1 MIAIREALRAGL
13 FARDNLI
20 KNIFAGLVVGIVAL
34 PLAMA
39 FAIASGA
46 RPENGLYTAIVA
58 GLCVALFGGT
68 RIQIAGPTGA
78 FIVILAN
85 ITGQYG
91 FAGLQVATF
100 MAGGILILMG
110 LLRLGSVIKFIPEPV
125 IAGFTSGIGVIIF
138 VGQWK
143 DFFGLPVHLGIDAK
157 FHTKLMNLATALPH
171 LSLMTTL
178 LAILSILLVIYAH
191 KIKYLKV
198 LPGPLVAMLVATAL
212 QTIFKF
218 DGVATLGSVFGHIPR
233 GIPPFQ
239 MMELSLDNVTAL
251 IGPAFTIALLG
262 AIESLLSATA
272 ADGLAGGGLKH
283 RPNQELVG
291 QGIAN
296 CISPLFGG
304 FAATGA
310 IARTATNIRNGGNSP
325 LAAIVHSVFLLAVI
339 LLLAPLAE
347 YVPLCSLAAILFVVA
362 YNMSDVRHFVY
373 ILKHSPRDGKIVL
386 LVTFLL
392 TVFAD
397 LVVAVNVGVI
407 LAMMLT
413 MRRITITTNV
423 QQEVVDE
430 DDVAH
435 INNQFKRNVIVYAIN
450 GPLFFAIT
458 EKFAESLANT
468 HNLADA
474 VVFKLKAVP
483 FIDFSGLSAFQET
496 LEKLHRQKI
505 TIYLYGVNPQ
515 ISAKFAEVG
524 LLKLVE
530 TSSVFYSMLQI
541 VKYDNSL
548 SVNADSDSGV
558 VNKSN

>member
-13 FARDNLI
+13 FARDNLV

-110 LLRLGSVIKFIPEPV
+110 MLRLGSVIKFIPEPV

-157 FHTKLMNLATALPH
+157 FHTKLINLATALPH

-178 LAILSILLVIYAH
+178 LAILSILLVIYTH
-191 KIKYLKV
+191 KIKYLKAI
-198 LPGPLVAMLVATAL
+198 PGPLVAMLVATAL

-233 GIPPFQ
+233 GIPPFH
-239 MMELSLDNVTAL
+239 MMELSLDSVTSL

-272 ADGLAGGGLKH
+272 ADGLAGGTKH

-325 LAAIVHSVFLLAVI
+325 LAAITHSMFLLVVI

-362 YNMSDVRHFVY
+362 YNMSDLRHFGY

-435 INNQFKRNVIVYAIN
+435 INNQFNRNVIVYAIN

-458 EKFAESLANT
+458 EKFAESLAHT
-468 HNLADA
+468 HNMADA

-505 TIYLYGVNPQ
+505 TIYLYGVNPK
-515 ISAKFAEVG
+515 IRAKFAEVG
-524 LLKLVE
+524 LLKLVD

-548 SVNADSDSGV
+548 SVNSNSDI
-558 VNKSN
+558 VNKTK

>member
-1 MIAIREALRAGL
+1 
-13 FARDNLI
+13 
-20 KNIFAGLVVGIVAL
+20 
-34 PLAMA
+34 
-39 FAIASGA
+39 
-46 RPENGLYTAIVA
+46 
-58 GLCVALFGGT
+58 
-68 RIQIAGPTGA
+68 
-78 FIVILAN
+78 
-85 ITGQYG
+85 
-91 FAGLQVATF
+91 
-100 MAGGILILMG
+100 
-110 LLRLGSVIKFIPEPV
+110 
-125 IAGFTSGIGVIIF
+125 
-138 VGQWK
+138 
-143 DFFGLPVHLGIDAK
+143 
-157 FHTKLMNLATALPH
+157 
-171 LSLMTTL
+171 
-178 LAILSILLVIYAH
+178 VIYAH
-191 KIKYLKV
+191 KIKYLKAI
-198 LPGPLVAMLVATAL
+198 PGPLVAMLVATAL

-233 GIPPFQ
+233 GIPPFH
-239 MMELSLDNVTAL
+239 MMELSLDSVTSL

-272 ADGLAGGGLKH
+272 ADGLAGGTKH

-325 LAAIVHSVFLLAVI
+325 LAAITHSVFLLVVI

-362 YNMSDVRHFVY
+362 YNMSDLRHFGY

-413 MRRITITTNV
+413 MRRITTITTNV

-430 DDVAH
+430 DDVTH

-458 EKFAESLANT
+458 EKFAESLAHT
-468 HNLADA
+468 HNMADA

-505 TIYLYGVNPQ
+505 TIYLYGVNPK
-515 ISAKFAEVG
+515 IRAKFAEVG

-548 SVNADSDSGV
+548 SVNSNSDI
-558 VNKSN
+558 VNKTK

>member
-13 FARDNLI
+13 FAHDNLL

-110 LLRLGSVIKFIPEPV
+110 MLRLGSVIKFIPEPV

-157 FHTKLMNLATALPH
+157 FHTKLINLATALPH

-191 KIKYLKV
+191 KIKYLKAI
-198 LPGPLVAMLVATAL
+198 PGPLVAMLVATAL

-233 GIPPFQ
+233 GIPPFH
-239 MMELSLDNVTAL
+239 MMELSLDSVTSL

-272 ADGLAGGGLKH
+272 ADGLAGGTKH

-325 LAAIVHSVFLLAVI
+325 LAAITHSVFLLVVI

-362 YNMSDVRHFVY
+362 YNMSDLRHFGY

-430 DDVAH
+430 DDVTH

-458 EKFAESLANT
+458 EKFAESLAHT
-468 HNLADA
+468 HNMADA

-505 TIYLYGVNPQ
+505 TIYLYGVNPK
-515 ISAKFAEVG
+515 IRAKFAEVG

-548 SVNADSDSGV
+548 SVNSNSDI
-558 VNKSN
+558 VNKTK

>member
-13 FARDNLI
+13 FARDNLV

-110 LLRLGSVIKFIPEPV
+110 MLRLGSVIKFIPEPV

-157 FHTKLMNLATALPH
+157 FHTKLINLATALPH

-191 KIKYLKV
+191 KIKCLKAI
-198 LPGPLVAMLVATAL
+198 PGPLVAMLVATAL

-233 GIPPFQ
+233 GIPPFH
-239 MMELSLDNVTAL
+239 MMELSLDSVTSL

-272 ADGLAGGGLKH
+272 ADGLAGGTKH

-325 LAAIVHSVFLLAVI
+325 LAAITHSVFLLVVI

-362 YNMSDVRHFVY
+362 YNMSDLRHFGY

-458 EKFAESLANT
+458 EKFAESLAHT
-468 HNLADA
+468 HNMADA

-505 TIYLYGVNPQ
+505 TIYLYGVNPK
-515 ISAKFAEVG
+515 IRAKFAEVG

-548 SVNADSDSGV
+548 RVNSNSDI
-558 VNKSN
+558 VNKTK

>member
-13 FARDNLI
+13 FARDNLV

-110 LLRLGSVIKFIPEPV
+110 MLRLGSVIKFIPEPV

-157 FHTKLMNLATALPH
+157 FHTKLINLATALPH

-191 KIKYLKV
+191 KIKYLKAI
-198 LPGPLVAMLVATAL
+198 PGPLVAMLVATAL

-233 GIPPFQ
+233 GIPPFH
-239 MMELSLDNVTAL
+239 MMELSLDSVTSL

-272 ADGLAGGGLKH
+272 ADGLAGGTKH

-325 LAAIVHSVFLLAVI
+325 LAAITHSMFLLVVI

-362 YNMSDVRHFVY
+362 YNMSDLRHFGY

-458 EKFAESLANT
+458 EKFAESLAHT
-468 HNLADA
+468 HNMADA

-505 TIYLYGVNPQ
+505 TIYLYGVNPK
-515 ISAKFAEVG
+515 IRAKFAEVG

-548 SVNADSDSGV
+548 SVNSNSDI
-558 VNKSN
+558 VNKTK

>member
-13 FARDNLI
+13 FARDNLV

-110 LLRLGSVIKFIPEPV
+110 MLRLGSVIKFIPEPV

-157 FHTKLMNLATALPH
+157 FHTKLINLATALPH

-191 KIKYLKV
+191 KIKYLKAI
-198 LPGPLVAMLVATAL
+198 PGPLVAMLVATAL

-233 GIPPFQ
+233 GIPPFH
-239 MMELSLDNVTAL
+239 MMELSLDSVTSL

-272 ADGLAGGGLKH
+272 ADGLAGGTKH

-325 LAAIVHSVFLLAVI
+325 LAAITHSVFLLVVI

-362 YNMSDVRHFVY
+362 YNMSDLRHFGY

-430 DDVAH
+430 DDVTH

-458 EKFAESLANT
+458 EKFAESLAHT
-468 HNLADA
+468 HNMADA

-505 TIYLYGVNPQ
+505 TIYLYGVNPK
-515 ISAKFAEVG
+515 IRAKFAEVG

-548 SVNADSDSGV
+548 RVNSNSDI
-558 VNKSN
+558 VNKTK